1 MKKIFLAFAILF
13 GFQSLAF
20 AQLSGP
26 ATWTSQRGSILKVTS
41 LSRGTF
47 RGIFINKA
55 PEIGCQGIPY
65 PVTGTNFGVQI
76 TFAVNFVKCRAV
88 VKWQGDVSGLGMS
101 TPWVMRRNGATTT
114 GFDFFGR
121 G

>member
-1 MKKIFLAFAILF
+1 MKKLLLALAMLF
-13 GFQSLAF
+13 GFQTLAF

-26 ATWTSQRGSILKVTS
+26 ATWTSQRGSVLKVTS
-41 LSRGTF
+41 ISRGTF
-47 RGIFINKA
+47 RGVFINQN
-55 PEIGCQGIPY
+55 PDIGCQGIPY

-76 TFAVNFVKCRAV
+76 TFTVNFVKCKAV

-101 TPWVMRRNGATTT
+101 TPWVMQRNGVTTT

>member
-1 MKKIFLAFAILF
+1 MKKLLLALAMLF
-13 GFQSLAF
+13 SSQTLAF

-26 ATWTSQRGSILKVTS
+26 ATWTSQRGSVLKVTS

-47 RGIFINKA
+47 RGIFTNRN
-55 PEIGCQGIPY
+55 PDIGCPPIPY
-65 PVTGTNFGVQI
+65 PVAGTNFGAQI
-76 TFAVNFVKCRAV
+76 TFTVNLVRCKAV
-88 VKWQGDVSGLGMS
+88 VKWQGDVSGFGMS
-101 TPWVMRRNGATTT
+101 TPWVMQRNGVTTT

>member
-1 MKKIFLAFAILF
+1 MKKILLALAMVFS
-13 GFQSLAF
+13 FQTLAF
-20 AQLSGP
+20 AQLPGP
-26 ATWTSQRGSILKVTS
+26 STWINQRGSVLKVTS
-41 LSRGTF
+41 ISRGTF

-55 PEIGCQGIPY
+55 PEIGCLGIPT

-76 TFAVNFVKCRAV
+76 FTVNFVKCSAV
-88 VKWQGDVSGLGMS
+88 VKWQGDVSGFGMS
-101 TPWVMRRNGATTT
+101 TPWVMQRSGATTT